1 LKSKGPNPNV
11 IPQPRKQSQP
21 IGTKVLPVG
30 KTNSFK
36 SRLHAGGF
44 QSHEIPESQ
53 PSTTQN
59 DKPKHQTPL
68 PISPRG
74 NTSTSRDS
82 FSSNS
87 KFDLTDYGENLNID
101 LEESNKVKMLN
112 NSKMS
117 FNDTTSDIIDID
129 FEQYNEETETPT
141 EKEMEG
147 ADSDDS
153 FNKSKYSSFENLG
166 ILMVIMIGLKNNLY

>member
-1 LKSKGPNPNV
+1 M
-11 IPQPRKQSQP
+11 
-21 IGTKVLPVG
+21 G

-44 QSHEIPESQ
+44 QSHEIPDKQALVQQNFKPSQ
-53 PSTTQN
+53 
-59 DKPKHQTPL
+59 QTITSVPN
-68 PISPRG
+68 SPRG
-74 NTSTSRDS
+74 KSSVSRDS
-82 FSSNS
+82 ISSNS

-101 LEESNKVKMLN
+101 LEDTNKITNLN

-129 FEQYNEETETPT
+129 FEQYNEEVETPT

-153 FNKSKYSSFENLG
+153 FNKSKYL
-166 ILMVIMIGLKNNLY
+166 

>member
-1 LKSKGPNPNV
+1 
-11 IPQPRKQSQP
+11 
-21 IGTKVLPVG
+21 VLPVG

-44 QSHEIPESQ
+44 QSHEIPDKQALVQQNFKPSQ
-53 PSTTQN
+53 
-59 DKPKHQTPL
+59 QTITSVPN
-68 PISPRG
+68 SPRG
-74 NTSTSRDS
+74 KSSVSRDS
-82 FSSNS
+82 ISSNS

-101 LEESNKVKMLN
+101 LEDTNKITNLN

-129 FEQYNEETETPT
+129 FEQYNEEVETPT

-153 FNKSKYSSFENLG
+153 FNKSKYL
-166 ILMVIMIGLKNNLY
+166 